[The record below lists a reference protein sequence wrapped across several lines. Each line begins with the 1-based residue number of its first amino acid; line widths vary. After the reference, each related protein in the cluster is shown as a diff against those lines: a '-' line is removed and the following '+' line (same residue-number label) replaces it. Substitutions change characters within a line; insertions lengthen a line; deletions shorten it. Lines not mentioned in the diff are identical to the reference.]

1 MTEPQSVGAVVG
13 ENLERLRKRARLTQH
28 ETARLFS
35 RRGIP
40 FSRSKI
46 AALEAGERPNP
57 NFADVLLIAHTF
69 NVELSELFEGDGPVA
84 VAEHI
89 TLNRPLIRDFIR
101 GIAVV
106 GGSEQWDPKTRRDE
120 LFGLSAIRA
129 KGEAWFAAK
138 VQGTEADNTLA
149 NRLGVSPKAVVD
161 IAQKLWGR
169 TLTDERDAQLADLGD
184 IDINERQARRGH
196 ITRLLSQQVQAE
208 LDRRGLIVKP
218 IEPVGPTEEDE

>member
-1 MTEPQSVGAVVG
+1 MPNALAAFATFTVAGQRLTSSSVGCHVSLFCLVI
-13 ENLERLRKRARLTQH
+13 AR
-28 ETARLFS
+28 
-35 RRGIP
+35 
-40 FSRSKI
+40 
-46 AALEAGERPNP
+46 
-57 NFADVLLIAHTF
+57 F
-69 NVELSELFEGDGPVA
+69 NGELSELFEGDGPVA

-89 TLNRPLIRDFIR
+89 TLSRPLIRDFIR

-106 GGSEQWDPKTRRDE
+106 GGSEKWDPKTRRDE

-208 LDRRGLIVKP
+208 IDRRGLIA
-218 IEPVGPTEEDE
+218 EPVEEYEEEDE